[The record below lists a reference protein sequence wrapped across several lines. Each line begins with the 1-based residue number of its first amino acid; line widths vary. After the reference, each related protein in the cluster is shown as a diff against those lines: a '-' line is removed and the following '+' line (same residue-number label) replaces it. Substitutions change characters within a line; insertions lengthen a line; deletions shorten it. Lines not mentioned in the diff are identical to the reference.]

1 MRIINLEIFNG
12 FATFHEGFDGYLLGL
27 SLEIRKTDGTLGY
40 SSNMYIPSEHA
51 KNLRLFKGETWE
63 EYCAVCSR
71 RGVADMTPFEV
82 QIARMWELCD
92 HDGNEP
98 TGRLEFNGYF
108 EEYYDFEEREECV
121 RNLTEEVEALWGQY
135 VS

>member
-1 MRIINLEIFNG
+1 MRVLKLDMFNG
-12 FATFHEGFDGYLLGL
+12 FAEYHEGFDGYLLGL
-27 SLEIRKTDGTLGY
+27 SLEVRKADGSLGY

-51 KNLRLFKGETWE
+51 KNLRLFIGETYRE
-63 EYCAVCSR
+63 NCDICG
-71 RGVADMTPFEV
+71 RGVADMTYFERK
-82 QIARMWELCD
+82 IARMWEMCD

-121 RNLTEEVEALWGQY
+121 RDLTKEVKALWAEY